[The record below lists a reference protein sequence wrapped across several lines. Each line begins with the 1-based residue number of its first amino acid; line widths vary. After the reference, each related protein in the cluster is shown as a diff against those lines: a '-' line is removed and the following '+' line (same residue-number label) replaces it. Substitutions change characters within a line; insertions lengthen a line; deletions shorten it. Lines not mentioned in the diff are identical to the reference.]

1 MKGLG
6 ARSLASALASLALAA
21 CAPEPAPKTPRR
33 PIEMVPIEPD
43 AGVAPQPA
51 ASSSGREPGPEP
63 THNPQSAPPG
73 DGGAMPIRILPT
85 DEAHEVEPGMGV
97 APAGKHGPVAS
108 RAECE
113 KSIDHYLKLLVG
125 QDPRFK
131 GVSAEI
137 LKSARSQASGQLGDP
152 CVTEPP
158 SAAQVRCA
166 LAAKSK
172 DAWESCMK

>member
-1 MKGLG
+1 MNGLG
-6 ARSLASALASLALAA
+6 ARALSSVLAGLLLGA

-63 THNPQSAPPG
+63 LIAPPG

-85 DEAHEVEPGMGV
+85 DEAHEAEPGMGV
-97 APAGKHGPVAS
+97 APAGKHGPTAS

-131 GVSAEI
+131 GVSAEL
-137 LKSARSQASGQLGDP
+137 LKSARAQASGQLGDP
-152 CVTEPP
+152 CLSEPP
-158 SAAQVRCA
+158 STEQVRCA
-166 LAAKSK
+166 LASKSK
-172 DAWESCMK
+172 EAWERCMK